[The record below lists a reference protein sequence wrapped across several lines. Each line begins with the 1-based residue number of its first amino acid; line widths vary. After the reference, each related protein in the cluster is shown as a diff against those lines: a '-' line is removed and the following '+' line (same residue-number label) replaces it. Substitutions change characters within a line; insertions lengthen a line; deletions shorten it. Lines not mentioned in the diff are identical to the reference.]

1 MPRTRIAKAV
11 AVVSLVV
18 TAALATPAVPS
29 AYGTDAAE
37 LSSVV
42 TADAGWQAAPTD
54 AGWQ

>member
-18 TAALATPAVPS
+18 TAALATPAVTS

-42 TADAGWQAAPTD
+42 TADAGWQ
-54 AGWQ
+54 

>member
-18 TAALATPAVPS
+18 TAVLATPAVTS

-37 LSSVV
+37 LSPVV
-42 TADAGWQAAPTD
+42 TADAGWQAVPTVV
-54 AGWQ
+54 GWQ